1 MRADSCF
8 NRAIIPS
15 LVILVGVLGPECAPA
30 SDSAPS
36 LVKQL
41 NEQLADVAD
50 RISQSVVVI
59 SVDKPNWGVG
69 DDFAPES
76 MREYAAPPRFNARRR
91 PPEGQGS
98 GFILRK
104 DGYILTNYHV
114 VEGAGQI
121 RVKLK
126 NGNTYEATLR
136 GTDDKTDLA
145 VIKIEADD
153 LSPAPLSNS
162 DKVRVGELVMA
173 IGAPYS
179 LDYSVTVGVVSQKN
193 RSGLGVA
200 SYEDFIQTD
209 AKINPGNS
217 GGPLVNID
225 GEVIGV
231 NTLIR
236 GLRTDIG
243 FAIPVNMAREIA
255 ETLIREGR
263 IVRSWVGV
271 GFKYLSADKQLQ
283 EFLHGTGNE
292 IVVDML
298 HPNAPAASSDLRP
311 TDLIETVN
319 GVQITTPREIQNEIV
334 KLPIGAKVE
343 FGIRRDG
350 KPGKVILQT
359 AELPTESAR
368 PSPVPPLPTRARLSK
383 DPVGIKVEPIGKLP
397 ADQFDLKESKGVFI
411 TRTEDGGLGELA
423 GLQHGDIIVAI
434 DRTPIESIEQYDAAS
449 AKADLE
455 KGMLVFFNRQ
465 GTISY
470 ALIRMPQDN

>member
-1 MRADSCF
+1 MRPHSNF
-8 NRAIIPS
+8 NRTNVPAFIIVAGF
-15 LVILVGVLGPECAPA
+15 LVIACARA
-30 SDSAPS
+30 SESAPS

-50 RISQSVVVI
+50 RVSQSVVVI

-76 MREYAAPPRFNARRR
+76 MREYAVPPRSNARRHQ
-91 PPEGQGS
+91 PEGQGS
-98 GFILRK
+98 GFIIRK
-104 DGYILTNYHV
+104 DGYILTNNHV
-114 VEGAGQI
+114 VEGASQI

-126 NGNTYEATLR
+126 NGNTHEASLR
-136 GTDDKTDLA
+136 GRDDKTDLA
-145 VIKIEADD
+145 VIKIEAND
-153 LSPAPLSNS
+153 LTPAPLSDS

-243 FAIPVNMAREIA
+243 FAIPVNMAKEIA
-255 ETLIREGR
+255 QTLITEGR

-283 EFLHGTGNE
+283 DFLKGTGNE

-319 GVQITTPREIQNEIV
+319 GVKITTPRDVQNEIV
-334 KLPIGAKVE
+334 KLPIGARVE

-368 PSPVPPLPTRARLSK
+368 PAPVPPLPSRARLAK
-383 DPVGIKVEPIGKLP
+383 NPVGIQVEPIGKLP
-397 ADQFDLKESKGVFI
+397 ANQFDLKESKGVFI
-411 TRTEDGGLGELA
+411 ARTEEGGLGELA

-434 DRTPIESIEQYDAAS
+434 DRAPIETIEQYDAAS
-449 AKADLE
+449 ARADLE
-455 KGMLVFFNRQ
+455 QGMLVFFNRQ